1 MDEDRGREEGVLSH
15 QLAEAAPGSLRN
27 GGILCVC
34 VCVCV
39 CVCGVCEGRVKGA
52 T

>member
-15 QLAEAAPGSLRN
+15 QLAEAAPGSPRN
-27 GGILCVC
+27 GGILYVC
-34 VCVCV
+34 VCVC
-39 CVCGVCEGRVKGA
+39 EGRVEGA